1 MLMSEESDDAED
13 KNAPFDDV
21 THWVGNL
28 PRKDTDSSKRVT
40 ERSAWRKIKS
50 NFFSQELGV
59 EKKRED

>member
-1 MLMSEESDDAED
+1 MSKDSEDAED

-28 PRKDTDSSKRVT
+28 PSKNTDSSKRAT
-40 ERSAWRKIKS
+40 ERSAWRKIKP
-50 NFFSQELGV
+50 NILSQKLGV